1 MHLFNAITSCAV
13 LSTASA
19 AVIPRILTAFEPKGG
34 IGTMPQIIPTADT
47 IIADLTSL
55 DKAITNLTDVLQS
68 SSGGIVKSISDI
80 SSVISHTISIQS
92 ANRQGMLDVQE
103 LDTVFSASDSSSI
116 INKLKDDVLPHAQTA
131 LNYLGQAKSDGLLNS
146 LASKFA
152 VLPYLNV
159 LSGEFDA
166 FSSGL
171 LKYIDS
177 GSQADAKS
185 VLDSIKSSLASTIST
200 YSG

>member
-1 MHLFNAITSCAV
+1 MHLFNVITSFAV

-19 AVIPRILTAFEPKGG
+19 AVIPRILTDFKPDGWSS
-34 IGTMPQIIPTADT
+34 MPQITPTVDT
-47 IIADLTSL
+47 INADLTNL

-68 SSGGIVKSISDI
+68 SSGGIIKAISDV
-80 SSVISHTISIQS
+80 SSIISHTISIQS
-92 ANRQGMLDVQE
+92 ANRQAMLDVQE
-103 LDTVFSASDSSSI
+103 LDAVFSASDSSTI
-116 INKLKDDVLPHAQTA
+116 INKLKNDVYPHAQTA
-131 LNYLGQAKSDGLLNS
+131 LNYLGQAKSEGLLNS
-146 LASKFA
+146 LASRFA

-159 LSGEFDA
+159 LSSEYDG
-166 FSSGL
+166 FSTGL

-185 VLDSIKSSLASTIST
+185 VLDNIKNLLASTIST

>member
-1 MHLFNAITSCAV
+1 MHLFNVITSCAV

-19 AVIPRILTAFEPKGG
+19 AVIPRILTEFEPKGG
-34 IGTMPQIIPTADT
+34 MGTLPQIIPTADT
-47 IIADLTSL
+47 IITDLTAL
-55 DKAITNLTDVLQS
+55 DKAITNLTEVLQS
-68 SSGGIVKSISDI
+68 PSGGIIKAISDI

-92 ANRQGMLDVQE
+92 ANRQAMLDVQE
-103 LDTVFSASDSSSI
+103 LDAVFSASDSSSI
-116 INKLKDDVLPHAQTA
+116 INKLKNDVYPHAQTA
-131 LNYLGQAKSDGLLNS
+131 LNYLGQAKAEGLLNS

-159 LSGEFDA
+159 LSSEYDG

-171 LKYIDS
+171 LKYIDA

-185 VLDSIKSSLASTIST
+185 VLDNIKNLLASTIST

>member
-1 MHLFNAITSCAV
+1 MHFFNAITSCAV

-19 AVIPRILTAFEPKGG
+19 AVIPRILTDFEPQGG
-34 IGTMPQIIPTADT
+34 MGTLPQIIPTAAT
-47 IIADLTSL
+47 ILTDLTAM

-68 SSGGIVKSISDI
+68 PSGGIIKAISDI
-80 SSVISHTISIQS
+80 SSIISHTISIQS
-92 ANRQGMLDVQE
+92 ANRQAMLDVQE

-116 INKLKDDVLPHAQTA
+116 INKLKDDVYPHAKTA
-131 LNYLGQAKSDGLLNS
+131 LDYLGQAKSEGLLNT
-146 LASKFA
+146 LASRFA

-159 LSGEFDA
+159 LSSEYDG

-185 VLDSIKSSLASTIST
+185 VLDNIKNLLASTIST